1 MALGE
6 TGLFSPD
13 AQGLEP
19 RAWRG
24 PVYPAFIAAV
34 ESVYSRPWPGHVVL
48 AQTLLSSAAVLAVA
62 ALAFLLGGWP
72 AALFAATFCAFD
84 PSQISAVSSLN
95 IHGFYGLSVLLAAA
109 AAALWAE
116 KRTPVTTAVAG
127 LSMAGSLLVRSSH
140 FLAAPLLALAAVRR
154 AGWKAGASLLLWT
167 SLGLSLWSLRNIARV
182 GTLSPFDVGGGSY
195 SLLAA
200 SQGRLGAMSVPEGLA
215 LAESLRPGFRAA
227 HPEQTDAE
235 NAMRAL
241 AYDEVSRRPGA
252 FLAGCA
258 ERFFLFWKPQC
269 LIVLLAL
276 AAFVFGMRGPALEA
290 VGCVALSFSA
300 YALIGGH
307 PGYELGVAPA
317 LDVLAGCGAAALLTK
332 TAPAPALAGRARSY
346 LRLAVAALL
355 ALTGGVLLW
364 SLVDAARGKSRP
376 APYVGP
382 RVLAVLREGSVRSGG
397 RWRKSVPAEELNA
410 MPLRNEGVRLF
421 LAGRADAA
429 AESFRAAVGA
439 SPRSAGERLNLCV
452 ALDRLGRGREAL
464 AECERAVA
472 LAKNGPVRDSARST
486 LESLKK
492 KRR

>member
-34 ESVYSRPWPGHVVL
+34 ESLFPRPWPGHVVV
-48 AQTLLSSAAVLAVA
+48 AQALLSSAAVPAVA

-72 AALFAATFCAFD
+72 AALFAAAFCAFD
-84 PSQISAVSSLN
+84 PSQIAAVSSLN
-95 IHGFYGLSVLLAAA
+95 IHGFYGLAVLAAAA
-109 AAALWAE
+109 AAALWTE

-127 LSMAGSLLVRSSH
+127 LAMAGSLLVRSSH
-140 FLAAPLLALAAVRR
+140 FLAAPFLALAAVRR

-167 SLGLSLWSLRNIARV
+167 ALGLSLWSLRNIVRV

-227 HPEQTDAE
+227 HPDQTDAE
-235 NAMRAL
+235 NAMRFL
-241 AYDEVSRRPGA
+241 AYEEVSRRPGA

-258 ERFFLFWKPQC
+258 ERFLLFWKPQW

-276 AAFVFGMRGPALEA
+276 AAFLFGKRGPGVEA

-307 PGYELGVAPA
+307 PGYELGVAPG
-317 LDVLAGCGAAALLTK
+317 LDVLAGCGAAALSAK
-332 TAPAPALAGRARSY
+332 AAPVPALSGRARAY
-346 LRLAVAALL
+346 LRLGIASLL
-355 ALTGGVLLW
+355 ALTGGVLMW

-382 RVLAVLREGSVRSGG
+382 RVLAVLRDGSVRTGG
-397 RWRKSVPAEELNA
+397 RWRKSVSAAELDA

-421 LAGRADAA
+421 LAGRTDDAVK
-429 AESFRAAVGA
+429 SFLAAVAA
-439 SPRSAGERLNLCV
+439 SPRSPGERLNLCV
-452 ALDRLGRGREAL
+452 ALDRSGRAREAL
-464 AECERAVA
+464 AECERAAA
-472 LAKNGPVRDSARST
+472 LAKDGPLRDSARST

-492 KRR
+492 KGR